1 MNLPES
7 HLPPFNR
14 IVVRLRKTG
23 TDTTV
28 WGVALQYL

>member
-7 HLPPFNR
+7 NLSPFNR

-28 WGVALQYL
+28 WGVALQHF